1 MKNKHFGLDDMSTDN
16 YRYYQRDP
24 SKTFHPE
31 KNYQLM
37 QETIKEYEE
46 MRYGTSPE
54 LVEKSGEVADI
65 LAGFAKFKLDRG
77 QSGDVEKYLGKENL
91 YRIYGDKLASKMK
104 VMDSIKKLNQK
115 KGNTKF
121 EDYYLT

>member
-1 MKNKHFGLDDMSTDN
+1 MSPDN
-16 YRYYQRDP
+16 FRYYQREP
-24 SKTFHPE
+24 SPTFHPE

-37 QETIKEYEE
+37 RDTIKEYEE

-54 LVEKSGEVADI
+54 LIEKSGEVADV
-65 LAGFAKFKLDRG
+65 LAGFAKFKLDQG
-77 QSGDVEKYLGKENL
+77 KGGTIETYLGKETL
-91 YRIYGDKLASKMK
+91 YKLYGDKLASKIK
-104 VMDSIKKLNQK
+104 IVESIRKLNQR